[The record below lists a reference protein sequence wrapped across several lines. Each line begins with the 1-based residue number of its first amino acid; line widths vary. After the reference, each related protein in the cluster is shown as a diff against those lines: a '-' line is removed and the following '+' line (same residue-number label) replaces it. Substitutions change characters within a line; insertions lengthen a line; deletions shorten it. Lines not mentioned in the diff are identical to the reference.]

1 MQNPSYPGG
10 GLLPPITRNTRL
22 QVYTFTCLPRALSL
36 SLVHAGTV
44 VVVVF
49 LLFRLTLGGQNNQ
62 LSYLTTY
69 LSLQLSC
76 QHPRPIH
83 SSSYHGSH
91 PRHLS
96 ASPLHSP
103 PLPFKQL
110 NKRTNKQT
118 NEQTN
123 KQTNSVRQTN
133 KQTNNKQTGRQTRIQ
148 PPLRTQT

>member
-1 MQNPSYPGG
+1 M
-10 GLLPPITRNTRL
+10 
-22 QVYTFTCLPRALSL
+22 
-36 SLVHAGTV
+36 
-44 VVVVF
+44 
-49 LLFRLTLGGQNNQ
+49 
-62 LSYLTTY
+62 TTY

-76 QHPRPIH
+76 QHPQPIH

-133 KQTNNKQTGRQTRIQ
+133 KQTNKQTTNKQVDRHAFNHPCALRPDNSVVLTAVCVIEMLCGIKETSRKEHIQ
-148 PPLRTQT
+148 MTNKLNFVHCNNCQESGKRRRLLRTGL